1 MQIIQGRLWAA
12 FFFAK
17 RSSVAFGDEARCEE
31 EQKVSSHVEVN
42 SFAHFNTKG
51 GLQYLF
57 MQGGTSGVADDS
69 LVQIAGVSGTNLS
82 VASAVKLTFSGS
94 LT

>member
-1 MQIIQGRLWAA
+1 MASGIVTFSGT
-12 FFFAK
+12 K
-17 RSSVAFGDEARCEE
+17 DVSSVTAAMETVDTLTLSYGEGSVARF
-31 EQKVSSHVEVN
+31 K
-42 SFAHFNTKG
+42 TKG

-57 MQGGTSGVADDS
+57 MQGGTAGVADDG

-82 VASAVKLTFSGS
+82 VASAVKLTFSGA